1 MVLDL
6 AAAALELLYNI
17 CCGSGGVASSYVVKV
32 CKANGGQSGAVADG
46 SSKRAP
52 HRCVHKV
59 AHARHEYARK
69 QRLRHQQEQAA
80 VNGELLNSA
89 THFKRAYVIE
99 TIEIVLGQ
107 PSKLNN
113 GEIPKHHPPSHLQEI
128 HRIKICMWQV
138 KRDVTETRI

>member
-1 MVLDL
+1 MLDLKTSGMVLDP

-32 CKANGGQSGAVADG
+32 CKANGGQRGAVADG

-59 AHARHEYARK
+59 AHARHEYARN

-80 VNGELLNSA
+80 VNGELLGRVAQIELPNLAETVDA
-89 THFKRAYVIE
+89 TVGCQASD
-99 TIEIVLGQ
+99 L
-107 PSKLNN
+107 
-113 GEIPKHHPPSHLQEI
+113 
-128 HRIKICMWQV
+128 
-138 KRDVTETRI
+138 